1 MIPHAESDNAFT
13 GIEAAILLI
22 AFIVVAASFSYVVL
36 GAGFFTTQK
45 AQETVHT
52 SIQQASSTL
61 EIVGNVYG
69 AAPGATGSPTDSVKF
84 VNFSMALA
92 PGGTPVDFQKMVL
105 VYSNS
110 TQMTTLVNPPWDKTI
125 NEPAGSGTPNWAVT
139 QIKNA
144 PQASSPTALLS
155 QNEQFTISCYV
166 AGIPRND
173 QFTIEVRPAVGAAF
187 SITRT
192 VPTAVQQVNILY

>member
-1 MIPHAESDNAFT
+1 MIPHAGNDNAFT
-13 GIEAAILLI
+13 DLEATIVLI

-52 SIQQASSTL
+52 SVQQPSSTL

-84 VNFSMALA
+84 VNFGMALA
-92 PGGTPVDFQKMVL
+92 PGGTPVDFEKVVL

-110 TQMTTLVNPPWDKTI
+110 TDLITLKNQTVTNPARQ
-125 NEPAGSGTPNWAVT
+125 EPTGDNTWAVT
-139 QIKNA
+139 QIQNA
-144 PQASSPTALLS
+144 PQDTPTLLL
-155 QNEQFTISCYV
+155 QPNEQFTVSCQLT
-166 AGIPRND
+166 GIPRNGV
-173 QFTIEVRPAVGAAF
+173 FSIEVRPAVGAAF

-192 VPTAVQQVNILY
+192 VPAAVQAVNILY